1 MGECA
6 VVRKG
11 LAQKQKQHQD
21 GTRRPRSPEDG
32 RHPGMQSLA
41 LGKVPTTEAGHGEE
55 YVVKLAMILLEHIS
69 NHGFCLVDNFL
80 GGQTGSLL
88 LEEISA
94 PNPGE
99 GDCRGI
105 RYLCN
110 LLDSVVTLAARKA
123 KENGQKNILS
133 EITGRDLG
141 MQIGNLVP
149 EAHNNQSHRLTA
161 TIFLNK
167 DWQVDSDGGELR
179 LSPSASTLATIP
191 PVFDRVVFYPNH
203 LVCPTILPATRD
215 SLSARWSTRV
225 EPFYSAL
232 SFICIVIFSCFA
244 IAALVQRNDQFILGE
259 AVISN
264 IIYVLHH
271 HIYNIT

>member
-1 MGECA
+1 MGGCQQR
-6 VVRKG
+6 VRPNTNNNIKMG
-11 LAQKQKQHQD
+11 RGGQEVLKMDDILASKAL
-21 GTRRPRSPEDG
+21 P
-32 RHPGMQSLA
+32 
-41 LGKVPTTEAGHGEE
+41 LGKSQMQRQAMVRE

-69 NHGFCLVDNFL
+69 NHGFCVVDNFL
-80 GGQTGSLL
+80 GGQAGSLL

-94 PNPGE
+94 PNPGQ

-141 MQIGNLVP
+141 MQIGNPVP
-149 EAHNNQSHRLTA
+149 ENQTHSLTA

-179 LSPSASTLATIP
+179 LSPSATTLATIP

-203 LVCPTILPATRD
+203 LVCPTLLPARRE
-215 SLSARWSTRV
+215 SLSCSV
-225 EPFYSAL
+225 VYK
-232 SFICIVIFSCFA
+232 
-244 IAALVQRNDQFILGE
+244 G
-259 AVISN
+259 
-264 IIYVLHH
+264 
-271 HIYNIT
+271 

>member
-1 MGECA
+1 MGA
-6 VVRKG
+6 
-11 LAQKQKQHQD
+11 
-21 GTRRPRSPEDG
+21 
-32 RHPGMQSLA
+32 
-41 LGKVPTTEAGHGEE
+41 
-55 YVVKLAMILLEHIS
+55 
-69 NHGFCLVDNFL
+69 
-80 GGQTGSLL
+80 GSLL

-123 KENGQKNILS
+123 KENGQKNILP

-141 MQIGNLVP
+141 MQIGNPVP

-203 LVCPTILPATRD
+203 LVCPTTCLPPETV
-215 SLSARWSTRV
+215 SLARWSTRV
-225 EPFYSAL
+225 EAAYSAL
-232 SFICIVIFSCFA
+232 SFICIVIFCCFA

-264 IIYVLHH
+264 IIYFLHH
-271 HIYNIT
+271 HIYNT

>member
-41 LGKVPTTEAGHGEE
+41 LGKVPTTEAGHGEG
-55 YVVKLAMILLEHIS
+55 VCGQAGHDPAGAIS
-69 NHGFCLVDNFL
+69 NHGFCVADNFL
-80 GGQTGSLL
+80 GGQAGSLL

-141 MQIGNLVP
+141 MQIGNPVP
-149 EAHNNQSHRLTA
+149 EANNNQSHRLTA

-167 DWQVDSDGGELR
+167 AWQVNSDGGELR
-179 LSPSASTLATIP
+179 LSPSTSTLATIP

-215 SLSARWSTRV
+215 
-225 EPFYSAL
+225 
-232 SFICIVIFSCFA
+232 CISCSVVFK
-244 IAALVQRNDQFILGE
+244 G
-259 AVISN
+259 
-264 IIYVLHH
+264 
-271 HIYNIT
+271 